1 MICTVSGATD
11 GFQKGTGAADLVRSV
26 STQNFS
32 FLAHDAPNEMAELIE
47 QGATLEEVAQAL
59 QVSTVRARQIEQRAL
74 KKLLHLLRLRGL
86 ELSDLIDLI
95 RSGHHNQRPHEWP

>member
-1 MICTVSGATD
+1 M
-11 GFQKGTGAADLVRSV
+11 AADLVRSV

-32 FLAHDAPNEMAELIE
+32 FLAHDAPNKMAELTE

-86 ELSDLIDLI
+86 ELSDFIDLLH
-95 RSGHHNQRPHEWP
+95 RDHSSQRPREWP